1 MIEHT
6 TAWIILVLI
15 LSTRWFDSSV
25 VRARLELTRWFLIV
39 ILILS
44 VLTDGR

>member
-6 TAWIILVLI
+6 TAWLILALI

-25 VRARLELTRWFLIV
+25 VRARLDLTRWLLIV
-39 ILILS
+39 ILVLS